1 MTLIEAIEL
10 EKLVGNLHAWLE
22 LMSTNHASD
31 LHVTVGQP
39 LVMRI
44 HGDLQTVGAEPLSLV
59 EIESFLAQVLT
70 PEAKQ
75 RFEQTHDLDFAFQTG
90 QGRFRVNC
98 LLNLHGPALVLRAI
112 AANPPTL
119 DQIAAPAIL
128 AKLTGLRNGLVI
140 ITGPTGSG
148 KSSTLAAM
156 VDHINRHASHH
167 IVTLEDPVE
176 FVHQARQS
184 IITQREIGVHTQSFQ
199 SGLRAAL
206 REDPDVILVGELR
219 DHETISLALTA
230 AETGHLVF
238 GTLHTNSAHRAV
250 LRLIDSIPL
259 GQRDVARAMLGNSLP
274 AVIAQTLVPSQ
285 RGGRTAVF
293 EILIGTHAVR
303 NLIMEGQTAQLY
315 SLMQM
320 GARYHM
326 QTMEMALDGLVE
338 RGEVDAQLAATT
350 LQSLQGSSIADDD
363 SQGQDRRQATNSAG
377 RRINDGI
384 TF

>member
-1 MTLIEAIEL
+1 M
-10 EKLVGNLHAWLE
+10 VDRQAWLD
-22 LMSTNHASD
+22 LMIAKNASD
-31 LHVTVGQP
+31 LHIAVGQP
-39 LVMRI
+39 LIMRI
-44 HGDLQTVGAEPLSLV
+44 HGELQTVSDEPSTIGDV
-59 EIESFLAQVLT
+59 DGFLRQILT
-70 PEAKQ
+70 PEAQ
-75 RFEQTHDLDFAFQTG
+75 ERFTRSHDLDYAFQTEH
-90 QGRFRVNC
+90 GRFRVNC
-98 LLNLHGPALVLRAI
+98 FLNLQGPGLVLRAI
-112 AANPPTL
+112 AAQPPSL
-119 DQIAAPAIL
+119 GAIDAPSII

-156 VDHINRHASHH
+156 VDHINTHGSHH
-167 IVTLEDPVE
+167 IITLEDPVE
-176 FVHQARQS
+176 FVHQAKRS
-184 IITQREIGVHTQSFQ
+184 VVTQREVGIHTESFR

-259 GQRDVARAMLGNSLP
+259 GQRDVARAMLGNSLQ
-274 AVIAQTLVPSQ
+274 AVIAQTLVKARS
-285 RGGRTAVF
+285 GGRTAAF

-303 NLIMEGQTAQLY
+303 NLIMEDQTAQLY

-326 QTMEMALDGLVE
+326 QTMEMAMDELVRQGKVE
-338 RGEVDAQLAATT
+338 SALAAAT
-350 LQSLQGSSIADDD
+350 LQSLQGSSIADETPSSSD
-363 SQGQDRRQATNSAG
+363 SPGEMPKPVRQSVG
-377 RRINDGI
+377 GM